1 MYCICCKRNNVLP
14 MEIAFPKNQ
23 TDKDKI
29 EEDFL
34 WKNEKV
40 ENQGNKVG
48 FLKAKHNQPYYRTI
62 ENEMVN
68 NGTIEIVNAG
78 YGSTHDGDR
87 ILLAICDDCIKENL
101 ADGTLLYFSNY
112 MTKIGVE
119 GEVEK
124 SKKLYQSRTRL
135 DGLVGEE

>member
-23 TDKDKI
+23 TDKNKS

-34 WKNEKV
+34 WKNEKD
-40 ENQGNKVG
+40 ETSKQN
-48 FLKAKHNQPYYRTI
+48 YYRTI

-68 NGTIEIVNAG
+68 NGTIEIINAG

-124 SKKLYQSRTRL
+124 SKKLYQRRTRL

>member
-23 TDKDKI
+23 ADKNKI

-40 ENQGNKVG
+40 E
-48 FLKAKHNQPYYRTI
+48 KASNGQPYYRTI

-68 NGTIEIVNAG
+68 NGAIEIVNAG

-112 MTKIGVE
+112 MTNIGVE
-119 GEVEK
+119 GNVEK
-124 SKKLYQSRTRL
+124 SKKIYQRRTRL
-135 DGLVGEE
+135 DGLVGEG

>member
-1 MYCICCKRNNVLP
+1 
-14 MEIAFPKNQ
+14 MEVAFPKN
-23 TDKDKI
+23 KENLRS
-29 EEDFL
+29 EEEIL
-34 WKNEKV
+34 WKNERV
-40 ENQGNKVG
+40 EKSAN
-48 FLKAKHNQPYYRTI
+48 NQPYYRTI

-68 NGTIEIVNAG
+68 NGTIDILNAG
-78 YGSTHDGDR
+78 YGSRHDGDR

-124 SKKLYQSRTRL
+124 SKKLYQRRTRL

>member
-1 MYCICCKRNNVLP
+1 MYCICCKRNNVKP
-14 MEIAFPKNQ
+14 MEVAFPKN
-23 TDKDKI
+23 KENLRS
-29 EEDFL
+29 EEEIL
-34 WKNEKV
+34 WKNEKD
-40 ENQGNKVG
+40 EKSEQT
-48 FLKAKHNQPYYRTI
+48 YYRTI

-68 NGTIEIVNAG
+68 NGTIDILNAG
-78 YGSTHDGDR
+78 YGSRHDGDR

-124 SKKLYQSRTRL
+124 SKKLYQRRTRL

>member
-1 MYCICCKRNNVLP
+1 

-23 TDKDKI
+23 TDKNKN

-34 WKNEKV
+34 WKNERV
-40 ENQGNKVG
+40 EKSAN
-48 FLKAKHNQPYYRTI
+48 NQPYYRTI

-78 YGSTHDGDR
+78 YGSRHDGDR

-101 ADGTLLYFSNY
+101 SDGTLLYFSNY

-119 GEVEK
+119 GNVEK
-124 SKKLYQSRTRL
+124 SKKIYKRRTRL

>member
-23 TDKDKI
+23 TDKNKI

-40 ENQGNKVG
+40 ENTANN
-48 FLKAKHNQPYYRTI
+48 HPYYRTI

-68 NGTIEIVNAG
+68 DGVIEIINAG
-78 YGSTHDGDR
+78 YGSKHDGDR

-124 SKKLYQSRTRL
+124 SKKLYQRRTRL

>member
-1 MYCICCKRNNVLP
+1 

-23 TDKDKI
+23 TDKNKS

-34 WKNEKV
+34 WKNEKD
-40 ENQGNKVG
+40 ETSKQN
-48 FLKAKHNQPYYRTI
+48 YYRTI

-68 NGTIEIVNAG
+68 NGTIEIINAG

-124 SKKLYQSRTRL
+124 SKKLYQRRTRL

>member
-1 MYCICCKRNNVLP
+1 

-23 TDKDKI
+23 TDKNKI

-34 WKNEKV
+34 WKNERV
-40 ENQGNKVG
+40 ENTAN
-48 FLKAKHNQPYYRTI
+48 NQPYYRTI

-68 NGTIEIVNAG
+68 NGTIEIINAG

-101 ADGTLLYFSNY
+101 TDGTLLYFSNY

-124 SKKLYQSRTRL
+124 SKKLYQRRTRL

>member
-1 MYCICCKRNNVLP
+1 MYCICCKRNNVKP
-14 MEIAFPKNQ
+14 MEVAFPKN
-23 TDKDKI
+23 KDNLRS
-29 EEDFL
+29 EEEIL
-34 WKNEKV
+34 WKNEKD
-40 ENQGNKVG
+40 ETSKQT
-48 FLKAKHNQPYYRTI
+48 YYRTI

-68 NGTIEIVNAG
+68 NGTIEIINAG
-78 YGSTHDGDR
+78 YGSRYDGDR

-124 SKKLYQSRTRL
+124 SKKLYQRRTRL

>member
-1 MYCICCKRNNVLP
+1 MYCICCKKNNVLP
-14 MEIAFPKNQ
+14 MEVAFPKN
-23 TDKDKI
+23 KDNLRS
-29 EEDFL
+29 EEEIL
-34 WKNEKV
+34 WKNEKDKTSTQV
-40 ENQGNKVG
+40 
-48 FLKAKHNQPYYRTI
+48 YYKTI

-68 NGTIEIVNAG
+68 NGTIDILNAG
-78 YGSTHDGDR
+78 YGSRHDGDR

-124 SKKLYQSRTRL
+124 SKKIYQRRTRL

>member
-1 MYCICCKRNNVLP
+1 MYCICCKKNNVLP
-14 MEIAFPKNQ
+14 MEVAFPKN
-23 TDKDKI
+23 KDNLRS
-29 EEDFL
+29 EEEIL
-34 WKNEKV
+34 WKNEKDKTSTQV
-40 ENQGNKVG
+40 
-48 FLKAKHNQPYYRTI
+48 YYKTI

-68 NGTIEIVNAG
+68 NGTIDILNAG
-78 YGSTHDGDR
+78 YGSRHDGDR

-124 SKKLYQSRTRL
+124 SKKLYQRRTRL

>member
-1 MYCICCKRNNVLP
+1 MYCICCKKNKVKP

-23 TDKDKI
+23 ADKDKS
-29 EEDFL
+29 EQDFL

-40 ENQGNKVG
+40 VENEDKSYRS
-48 FLKAKHNQPYYRTI
+48 HRYRTI

-68 NGTIEIVNAG
+68 DGVIEIINAG
-78 YGSTHDGDR
+78 YGSRHDGDR
-87 ILLAICDDCIKENL
+87 ILLAICDDCINENL
-101 ADGTLLYFSNY
+101 VDGTLLYFSNY

-119 GEVEK
+119 GNVEK
-124 SKKLYQSRTRL
+124 SKKLYQRRTRL

>member
-1 MYCICCKRNNVLP
+1 

-23 TDKDKI
+23 TDKNKS

-34 WKNEKV
+34 WKNE
-40 ENQGNKVG
+40 GR
-48 FLKAKHNQPYYRTI
+48 KAADGQPYYSTI

-68 NGTIEIVNAG
+68 TGASEIVNAG
-78 YGSTHDGDR
+78 YGSRHDGDR
-87 ILLAICDDCIKENL
+87 ILLAICDGCIEENL

-119 GEVEK
+119 GNVEK
-124 SKKLYQSRTRL
+124 SKRIYQRRTRL
-135 DGLVGEE
+135 DGLVGGE

>member
-1 MYCICCKRNNVLP
+1 
-14 MEIAFPKNQ
+14 MEVAFPKN
-23 TDKDKI
+23 KENLRS
-29 EEDFL
+29 EEEIL
-34 WKNEKV
+34 WKNEKD
-40 ENQGNKVG
+40 EKSEQT
-48 FLKAKHNQPYYRTI
+48 YYRTI

-68 NGTIEIVNAG
+68 NGTIDILNAG
-78 YGSTHDGDR
+78 YGSRHDGDR

-124 SKKLYQSRTRL
+124 SKKLYQRRTRL

>member
-1 MYCICCKRNNVLP
+1 MYCICCKRNNVKP

-23 TDKDKI
+23 TDKNKS

-34 WKNEKV
+34 WKNEKD
-40 ENQGNKVG
+40 EKSEQT
-48 FLKAKHNQPYYRTI
+48 YYRTI

-124 SKKLYQSRTRL
+124 SKKLYQRRTRL

>member
-1 MYCICCKRNNVLP
+1 

-23 TDKDKI
+23 TDKNKI

-124 SKKLYQSRTRL
+124 SKKLYQRRTRL

>member
-1 MYCICCKRNNVLP
+1 MP

-34 WKNEKV
+34 WKNERV
-40 ENQGNKVG
+40 EKSAN
-48 FLKAKHNQPYYRTI
+48 NQPYYRTI

-68 NGTIEIVNAG
+68 NGAIEIVNTG
-78 YGSTHDGDR
+78 YGSKHDGDR

-119 GEVEK
+119 GNVEK
-124 SKKLYQSRTRL
+124 SKKIYQRRVRL
-135 DGLVGEE
+135 DGLVGE

>member
-1 MYCICCKRNNVLP
+1 MYCICCKRNNVKP
-14 MEIAFPKNQ
+14 MEVAFPKN
-23 TDKDKI
+23 KENLRS
-29 EEDFL
+29 EEEIL
-34 WKNEKV
+34 WKNEKD
-40 ENQGNKVG
+40 ENSKQT
-48 FLKAKHNQPYYRTI
+48 YYRTI

-68 NGTIEIVNAG
+68 NGTIDILNAG
-78 YGSTHDGDR
+78 YGSRHDGDR

-124 SKKLYQSRTRL
+124 SKKLYQRRTRL